1 MQQIALEMQ
10 RDQLYNK
17 QKEKSRGKA
26 QDLGGDPEDKDM
38 FIEETLIVKYTDI
51 DIKTKKW
58 LQISPSQM
66 MTSSENVDSAGVQ
79 EVNFYEF

>member
-17 QKEKSRGKA
+17 QKQKSRGKA

-38 FIEETLIVKYTDI
+38 FIEETLLVKV
-51 DIKTKKW
+51 K
-58 LQISPSQM
+58 P
-66 MTSSENVDSAGVQ
+66 
-79 EVNFYEF
+79 